1 MRGEEPVA
9 GKCFEYHGCL
19 SHQQNLL
26 QDYERT
32 ATYQRAFLVNEA
44 DFRDK
49 VVLSVGGGSGI
60 LPFFAVQA
68 GARRVYAVETSPMA
82 DYLKVLVQGNSLSDR
97 ITVLEGKLEEVNVPH
112 MVDIIVSEPIGYML
126 LHERKLDSFL
136 HARKWLKPNGRVSP
150 RHVHPDDRYGTCPAI
165 DYTRHT
171 LDGAA
176 CLLNS
181 NKYFP
186 SRVSIKESSV
196 AKLSSVCR
204 RIYRIFSH
212 AYFHHR
218 EIFDAYEN
226 ETFLCHRFTRFV
238 MKYYLMSKDNLIVPI
253 MEEETQAEEEG
264 PEEDVQD

>member
-1 MRGEEPVA
+1 MSQWPSLTLQEFTSDMWKRSMTLGQSSLRSIICPDMSWLLYSLMRKFPRCCN
-9 GKCFEYHGCL
+9 K
-19 SHQQNLL
+19 
-26 QDYERT
+26 
-32 ATYQRAFLVNEA
+32 
-44 DFRDK
+44 
-49 VVLSVGGGSGI
+49 
-60 LPFFAVQA
+60 
-68 GARRVYAVETSPMA
+68 
-82 DYLKVLVQGNSLSDR
+82 
-97 ITVLEGKLEEVNVPH
+97 
-112 MVDIIVSEPIGYML
+112 
-126 LHERKLDSFL
+126 
-136 HARKWLKPNGRVSP
+136 GRVSP

-181 NKYFP
+181 NK
-186 SRVSIKESSV
+186 VSIKESSV

-238 MKYYLMSKDNLIVPI
+238 MKYYL
-253 MEEETQAEEEG
+253 
-264 PEEDVQD
+264 